1 MNISYGEDLI
11 LSIFPGN
18 PQRFWRYLITVALVA
33 IAYMGSAQ
41 FTLSWLGLGAEA
53 SPVWPSAGIALAV
66 LFLQGKRLWVGVAI
80 GAFWLNL
87 SLGASFLVSL
97 GSVIGCTLQAVV
109 GAMGLRCLN
118 FNPTLERLKDAYV
131 LIIFGA
137 IIAPSINAT
146 ISTVVNCWVG
156 FMPWHQFGLNWG
168 TLWLGDSMGILVF
181 TPLLLLMVQ
190 DSPQRIFPPNYLPQQ
205 ILEAV
210 LCWSLLGVLSWLVF
224 QSRTTFALSDYPL
237 EYLPFPFVVWA
248 ALRFRVWG
256 AVLASLIV
264 SGMAIGGVLQ
274 GIGPF
279 VVKTGSTLGAILLL
293 QTFMAVVTITALV
306 LAAAMSERQ
315 QAEHQLRATL
325 ERDRLLAEI
334 ALRIRQSLD
343 LDQILQTTV
352 VEVRQ
357 LLQADRVYI
366 SYLDE
371 NNHSKIAAESVAC
384 AYKSLLG
391 WKASEKLLQET
402 QELFA
407 QRQILIRDNTERVN
421 VTPYLK
427 DFYRHYQIK
436 ATLAI
441 PLILDDQL
449 FGLLAVHQCHR
460 SRHWQSFEVDWLRR
474 LAVQVTIAIQQAQ
487 LYQQVQG
494 LNSNLE
500 SQVAERTLQLEEK
513 MQELQRL
520 YELKDVFLQ
529 AVSHDLRTS
538 MMGLILMLKGTQNC
552 SGETVALPRRILD
565 RLIENSDRQLTL
577 INALSEDHFNQGR
590 KIELHCQPLC
600 LNELLSQILADL
612 QPLFSSNH
620 AQLTTVIPQ
629 TLPPVKADPTQ
640 LRCVFQHLLTNALKH
655 NLPGVKI
662 TLTVRVERDMLH
674 CAIADNGVGMSKQ
687 QCDRLFKLYVR
698 GLHSQH
704 LTGIGLG
711 LYLCRQIINAHGGQ
725 IRVTSVPTEGSTFNF
740 SLPFY
745 RGNVGIA

>member
-33 IAYMGSAQ
+33 IAYKGSAQ
-41 FTLSWLGLGAEA
+41 FTLSWLGLGDEA
-53 SPVWPSAGIALAV
+53 SPVWVGAGIALAA

-109 GAMGLRCLN
+109 GAMGLRRLD
-118 FNPTLERLKDAYV
+118 FNPKLERLKDAYA
-131 LIIFGA
+131 LIVFGA
-137 IIAPSINAT
+137 IIAPLINAT
-146 ISTVVNCWVG
+146 ISTLVNCWVN
-156 FMPWHQFGLNWG
+156 FIPWHQFGLNWG

-181 TPLLLLMVQ
+181 TPLLLLIFQ
-190 DSPQRIFPPNYLPQQ
+190 DSHQRILPPNYPPQQ

-306 LAAAMSERQ
+306 LAAAS
-315 QAEHQLRATL
+315 
-325 ERDRLLAEI
+325 
-334 ALRIRQSLD
+334 
-343 LDQILQTTV
+343 
-352 VEVRQ
+352 
-357 LLQADRVYI
+357 
-366 SYLDE
+366 
-371 NNHSKIAAESVAC
+371 
-384 AYKSLLG
+384 
-391 WKASEKLLQET
+391 QE
-402 QELFA
+402 
-407 QRQILIRDNTERVN
+407 
-421 VTPYLK
+421 
-427 DFYRHYQIK
+427 
-436 ATLAI
+436 
-441 PLILDDQL
+441 
-449 FGLLAVHQCHR
+449 
-460 SRHWQSFEVDWLRR
+460 
-474 LAVQVTIAIQQAQ
+474 
-487 LYQQVQG
+487 VQG

-513 MQELQRL
+513 MQEVQRL

-538 MMGLILMLKGTQNC
+538 MMGLILMLKGTQN
-552 SGETVALPRRILD
+552 SPGETVALPRRILD
-565 RLIENSDRQLTL
+565 LLIENSDRQLTL

-612 QPLFSSNH
+612 QPLFSSNQ

-640 LRCVFQHLLTNALKH
+640 LRCVFHHLLTNALKH

-674 CAIADNGVGMSKQ
+674 CAIADDGIGMSKQ

-698 GLHSQH
+698 GLYSQH

-725 IRVTSVPTEGSTFNF
+725 ISVTSVPTEGSTFNF
-740 SLPFY
+740 SLPFDSCAIM
-745 RGNVGIA
+745 NL

>member
-1 MNISYGEDLI
+1 LNISHGKDLI
-11 LSIFPGN
+11 LSLFPES
-18 PQRFWRYLITVALVA
+18 QWRFWRYLITVALVA
-33 IAYMGSAQ
+33 IAYLGSAH
-41 FTLSWLGLGAEA
+41 FTLSWLGFGAEA

-109 GAMGLRCLN
+109 GAMGLRRLN
-118 FNPTLERLKDAYV
+118 FNPTLESLKDALA
-131 LIIFGA
+131 LIVFGA
-137 IIAPSINAT
+137 ILAPSINAT
-146 ISTVVNCWVG
+146 ISTIVSCWVG
-156 FMPWHQFGLNWG
+156 FIPWDQFELNWG

-181 TPLLLLMVQ
+181 TPLLLLVTQ
-190 DSPQRIFPPNYLPQQ
+190 TFPPVIIPLHYPRQQ
-205 ILEAV
+205 VLEMIL
-210 LCWSLLGVLSWLVF
+210 CGSLLGGCSWLVF

-264 SGMAIGGVLQ
+264 SGMAIGGALQ

-279 VVKTGSTLGAILLL
+279 VEKTESIQGAILLL
-293 QTFMAVVTITALV
+293 QTFMEVVTITALV

-315 QAEHQLRATL
+315 QAEVQLRATL
-325 ERDRLLAEI
+325 EGDRLLGEI

-366 SYLDE
+366 SYRDDY
-371 NNHSKIAAESVAC
+371 NSGKIVAESVDS

-391 WKASEKLLQET
+391 WKPSDQLVQET

-407 QRQILIRDNTERVN
+407 HRQILIRDNTDQIN

-427 DFYRHYQIK
+427 EFYRYYQIK

-449 FGLLAVHQCHR
+449 FGLLAVHQCHHP
-460 SRHWQSFEVDWLRR
+460 RHWKSFEVDWLRR

-487 LYQQVQG
+487 LYQKVQG

-500 SQVAERTLQLEEK
+500 SQVAERTVQLEEK

-552 SGETVALPRRILD
+552 AGETVNLPRPILG

-600 LNELLSQILADL
+600 LNELLSQLLTDL
-612 QPLFSSNH
+612 QPLFSSNQ
-620 AQLTTVIPQ
+620 AKLTTVIPE
-629 TLPPVKADPTQ
+629 TLPRIKADPTQ

-662 TLTVRVERDMLH
+662 TLTVRVEGNRLH

-711 LYLCRQIINAHGGQ
+711 LYLCRQIINAHGGE
-725 IRVTSVPTEGSTFNF
+725 ISVTSVQTEGSMFEFT
-740 SLPFY
+740 LPLFCPSD
-745 RGNVGIA
+745 

>member
-11 LSIFPGN
+11 LSIFPGS
-18 PQRFWRYLITVALVA
+18 QKRFGRYLITVALVA
-33 IAYMGSAQ
+33 IAYMGSAH
-41 FTLSWLGLGAEA
+41 FTLLWLGLGAEA
-53 SPVWPSAGIALAV
+53 SPVWVSAGIALAV
-66 LFLQGKRLWVGVAI
+66 LFLEGKRLWIGVAI

-109 GAMGLRCLN
+109 GAMGLRRLD
-118 FNPTLERLKDAYV
+118 FNPTLEHLKDAFA
-131 LIIFGA
+131 LIIVGA
-137 IIAPSINAT
+137 LIAPSINAT

-156 FMPWHQFGLNWG
+156 FIPWHQFGLNWG

-181 TPLLLLMVQ
+181 TPLLLLIAQGFPQGMLRQ
-190 DSPQRIFPPNYLPQQ
+190 NYSPHT

-210 LCWSLLGVLSWLVF
+210 LCGALLWMFSWLVF
-224 QSRTTFALSDYPL
+224 QSRTIFALSDYPL
-237 EYLPFPFVVWA
+237 EYLPFPFVAWA

-256 AVLASLIV
+256 AVFASVIV
-264 SGMAIGGVLQ
+264 SGMAIGGAIQ

-279 VVKTGSTLGAILLL
+279 VVKTGSTQGAILLL
-293 QTFMAVVTITALV
+293 QTFLAVVTVTAFV

-315 QAEHQLRATL
+315 QAEARLRATL

-343 LDQILQTTV
+343 LDQIFQTTV

-371 NNHSKIAAESVAC
+371 HNHGKIAAESVAS
-384 AYKSLLG
+384 AYKSMLG
-391 WKASEKLLQET
+391 WKPSQKLLQET
-402 QELFA
+402 QELFS
-407 QRQILIRDNTERVN
+407 QRQILIRDNTDQVN

-427 DFYRHYQIK
+427 DFYRCYQIK

-449 FGLLAVHQCHR
+449 FGLLAVHQCHH
-460 SRHWQSFEVDWLRR
+460 SRHWKSFEVDWLRR
-474 LAVQVTIAIQQAQ
+474 LAVQVTIALQQAQ
-487 LYQQVQG
+487 LYQQVQD

-552 SGETVALPRRILD
+552 PGETVALPRRILE

-577 INALSEDHFNQGR
+577 INALSEDHFNQGL

-612 QPLFSSNH
+612 QRLLTSNQ
-620 AQLTTVIPQ
+620 AKLTLAIPPN
-629 TLPPVKADPTQ
+629 LPPVKADPTQ

-655 NLPGVKI
+655 NLPGVNI
-662 TLTVRVERDMLH
+662 TLTVRVEGDRLY
-674 CAIADNGVGMSKQ
+674 CAIADDGVGMSKQ

-725 IRVTSVPTEGSTFNF
+725 ISVTSAPRAGSTFEF
-740 SLPFY
+740 TLPFQ
-745 RGNVGIA
+745 N